1 MDMKNN
7 KKKQHSKNK
16 VKSGPS
22 SKKTGTG
29 NKTTAK
35 SKKYHTVDFMQSCAY
50 NLPEGLQIP
59 YNCSGKAVLDRFSPI
74 MDDSYPYKYTFH
86 AQENPAKRTKT
97 SDLVL
102 VPKRTKA
109 SPRRQQKVVTP
120 RQQASEDLF
129 NEVFFGSSSSNL

>member
-7 KKKQHSKNK
+7 KKKKHSKNK

-59 YNCSGKAVLDRFSPI
+59 YNRSGKAVLDRFSPI
-74 MDDSYPYKYTFH
+74 MDDAYPYKYTFH
-86 AQENPAKRTKT
+86 DKATPSKRIKT
-97 SDLVL
+97 SDFVL
-102 VPKRTKA
+102 VPKRTQVD
-109 SPRRQQKVVTP
+109 PRRQQKVVTP
-120 RQQASEDLF
+120 REQAAEDLF